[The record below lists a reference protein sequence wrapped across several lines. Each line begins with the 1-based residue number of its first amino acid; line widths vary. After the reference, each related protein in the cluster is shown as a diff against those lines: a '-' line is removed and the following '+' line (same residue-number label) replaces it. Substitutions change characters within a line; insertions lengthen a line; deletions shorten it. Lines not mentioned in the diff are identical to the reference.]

1 MNVVI
6 VEDEKNAQ
14 EALKRMLQLTAPH
27 FQIQAVL
34 SNVKS
39 AVKFLNN
46 NEIDLLFL
54 DIQLEDGTGFD
65 LLNQLESQQFGL
77 IFTTAY
83 DAYAIKAFKFSAIDY
98 LLKPIDPDELKGAI
112 ERANK
117 RESPTITP
125 VATQKDDQKIVLKT
139 TDNRYLI
146 AIKDILHLEADGSYT
161 VFYTK
166 EQKIMVS
173 KNLKY
178 YEELLQEYGFVRCHQ
193 SHLVAQSHIKIL
205 KTSSLLLSNGS
216 EVPISHRKRKLF
228 KDSIHDLN

>member
-1 MNVVI
+1 MKVVI

-14 EALKRMLQLTAPH
+14 EALKKMLNIIAPH
-27 FQIQAVL
+27 LQIEAVL
-34 SNVKS
+34 PNVKS
-39 AVKFLNN
+39 AVSFLNN
-46 NEIDLLFL
+46 NQIDLLFL

-65 LLNQLESQQFGL
+65 LLNKLVSRQFGL

-98 LLKPIDPDELKGAI
+98 LLKPIDPIELQNAI
-112 ERANK
+112 K
-117 RESPTITP
+117 RTHKHDSSTIAP
-125 VATQKDDQKIVLKT
+125 IASQKEDQKIVLKT
-139 TDNRYLI
+139 ADNQFLI

-178 YEELLQEYGFVRCHQ
+178 YEELLQEYDFVRCHQ
-193 SHLVAQSHIKIL
+193 SHLVALSRIKVL
-205 KTSSLLLSNGS
+205 KTSSLLLTNGI
-216 EVPISHRKRKLF
+216 EVPISHRKKKLL
-228 KDSIHDLN
+228 KDAIHDLN

>member
-1 MNVVI
+1 MKVVI

-14 EALKRMLQLTAPH
+14 EALKNMLQLTAPH
-27 FQIQAVL
+27 LHIEVVL
-34 SNVKS
+34 PNVKS

-54 DIQLEDGTGFD
+54 DIQLEDGSGFD
-65 LLNQLESQQFGL
+65 LLHQLNSRQFGL

-83 DAYAIKAFKFSAIDY
+83 DAHAIKAFKFSAIDY
-98 LLKPIDPDELKGAI
+98 LLKPIDPIELQNAI
-112 ERANK
+112 QRADK
-117 RESPTITP
+117 RDSPTITS

-146 AIKDILHLEADGSYT
+146 AIKDILHLEADGAYT
-161 VFYTK
+161 MFYTR

-178 YEELLQEYGFVRCHQ
+178 YEELLQEYDFVRCHQ
-193 SHLVAQSHIKIL
+193 SHLVALSHIKGL
-205 KTSSLLLSNGS
+205 KTNSLLLINGT
-216 EVPISHRKRKLF
+216 EVPVSYRKRKLLQ
-228 KDSIHDLN
+228 DAIRDLN